1 MKKKN
6 LSSLSLNKKLVSNL
20 NETVGGVAGSG
31 NMLCVTNGC
40 PTNTLIAACSNH
52 MCDSRLGGC
61 PSYYYCPPANEA
73 PMDASPVN
81 DMPINNEPM

>member
-6 LSSLSLNKKLVSNL
+6 LKNLSLNKKLVSNL
-20 NETVGGVAGSG
+20 TDEVTGGLASG

-40 PTNTLIAACSNH
+40 PTNTLNAGCSNH

-61 PSYYYCPPANEA
+61 PSYYYCPPAHQA
-73 PMDASPVN
+73 PMEPSGFEVPV
-81 DMPINNEPM
+81 DGPL

>member
-6 LSSLSLNKKLVSNL
+6 LKSLRLNKKLVSNL
-20 NETVGGVAGSG
+20 SDEVTGGAASG

-61 PSYYYCPPANEA
+61 PSYYYCAPAQQA
-73 PMDASPVN
+73 PMEPSGFDARVDTPL
-81 DMPINNEPM
+81 

>member
-6 LSSLSLNKKLVSNL
+6 LNSLSLNKKLVSNL
-20 NETVGGVAGSG
+20 NETVGGAAGSG

-61 PSYYYCPPANEA
+61 KSYYCGIAV
-73 PMDASPVN
+73 PMDPAAPIN
-81 DMPINNEPM
+81 DMPVNNN

>member
-6 LSSLSLNKKLVSNL
+6 LNNLSLNKKLVSNL
-20 NETVGGVAGSG
+20 SETLAVTGGSG

-61 PSYYYCPPANEA
+61 VTYYCGSGSGSGGLPV
-73 PMDASPVN
+73 PM
-81 DMPINNEPM
+81 

>member
-6 LSSLSLNKKLVSNL
+6 LKNLSLSKKLVSNL
-20 NETVGGVAGSG
+20 NGQSAKGGASG
-31 NMLCVTNGC
+31 HPMCVTGDC

-61 PSYYYCPPANEA
+61 PTYYCAIMAGVE
-73 PMDASPVN
+73 S
-81 DMPINNEPM
+81 